1 MSELV
6 EKLGNLGEEFEDD
19 EFSSILDDVTD
30 SIYDIIN
37 GETGPVGE
45 MLDFLENYEE
55 YNDNE

>member
-37 GETGPVGE
+37 GENGPVGE

>member
-37 GETGPVGE
+37 GENGPVGE
-45 MLDFLENYEE
+45 MLDFLENYEQ